1 MKHEKQAMFLIFFL
15 KNQSFE
21 PNTEENLINSY
32 QKEDMVLDIIQTL
45 IMNNNS
51 LYEVEGGKK
60 INWEQYQ
67 KLLQDF
73 FNDPFLSLK
82 SPWNESLY

>member
-1 MKHEKQAMFLIFFL
+1 MFLIFFL

-51 LYEVEGGKK
+51 LYEFEGGKK

-82 SPWNESLY
+82 SPWYESLY